1 MRDHAKQIETE
12 SSYHHRIC
20 WFPGFA
26 FGWGEKE
33 TKKCRWGQVGG
44 RLPIKCAPEGLW
56 EKATVSGKG
65 KGFALGLGFYCLF
78 KQFLLKYSRFTVLCL
93 FLLYSK
99 VNRLYVCLCSIAC
112 RVQLGD
118 PVDCTLPGSS
128 VHGIFQARI
137 LECVAMPFPR
147 GSSQPR
153 DPTCDSCG
161 SCIEGRFFAH

>member
-1 MRDHAKQIETE
+1 MYQELTGYSARA
-12 SSYHHRIC
+12 SSGRQT
-20 WFPGFA
+20 G
-26 FGWGEKE
+26 
-33 TKKCRWGQVGG
+33 R

-99 VNRLYVCLCSIAC
+99 VNRLYVCVCSVAC

-137 LECVAMPFPR
+137 LECVAMPSSRDLPDSGIEP
-147 GSSQPR
+147 GSLKP
-153 DPTCDSCG
+153 PALA
-161 SCIEGRFFAH
+161 GRFLGSPSVIHTYIRFHSLFPLHRFITGY